1 MDELTRFYQL
11 CDPLRPLE
19 ADETDLYVDWQNDI
33 HWQNEIGPE
42 DIKKRLANS
51 IAFSAGIP
59 VTRLVTGHRGTGKTT
74 ELKRVKQ
81 RLESGQLRRKIFVS
95 FPEAEEALDLQDVG
109 APDVVFHMVRQLVSD
124 LRDAGFSFGW
134 ERFTG
139 FFREF
144 GELLRSEVELKNVEV
159 GAGPVKFGVALKE
172 VPSARPTLRRLLEG
186 QLPRIYDLINQ
197 EILARARGFLKSRGF
212 EDILLI
218 VDQLDRIPQKVIN
231 DLGLTNHENLFL
243 DHAGTLRALA
253 CDVILTL
260 PIELA
265 YSLRR
270 VNLQTAYGAEILAL
284 PVIPVHGRDGAPF
297 DPGMEALRRI
307 VERRAK
313 KAGLEIGQVFDTPK
327 LLDRFVGLSG
337 GHLRSLFVLLR
348 AALERCDRLPITAQ
362 LAELT
367 IRRAANDLSL
377 PLRTR
382 QWQALE
388 EIHRAKAPLG
398 KPEDSGLWYELL
410 RGLYV
415 FTYEDADGLW
425 YDWNPLLGEVP
436 AGARG

>member
-1 MDELTRFYQL
+1 VDELTRFYQL

-19 ADETDLYVDWQNDI
+19 AGETDLYVDWQKD
-33 HWQNEIGPE
+33 IGPE
-42 DIKKRLANS
+42 DIKTRLANS

-59 VTRLVTGHRGTGKTT
+59 VTRLLTGHRGTGKTT

-81 RLESGQLRRKIFVS
+81 KLESGQARRKIFVS
-95 FPEAEEALDLQDVG
+95 FLEAEESLDLQDVG

-124 LRDAGFSFGW
+124 LRDAGFSFAW
-134 ERFTG
+134 TRFTG
-139 FFREF
+139 FFQEF

-159 GAGPVKFGVALKE
+159 GAEPVKFGIALKE
-172 VPSARPTLRRLLEG
+172 VPRARPILRRLLEG

-197 EILARARGFLKSRGF
+197 EILKGARSFLKERGL

-231 DLGLTNHENLFL
+231 DRGLTNHENLFL
-243 DHAGTLRALA
+243 DHAGILRALA
-253 CDVILTL
+253 CDVLLTL

-270 VNLQTAYGAEILAL
+270 VNLQNAYGAEILAL
-284 PVIPVHGRDGAPF
+284 PVIPVHCRDGAPF
-297 DPGMEALRRI
+297 EGGIVALRRI
-307 VERRAK
+307 VELRAR
-313 KAGLEIGQVFDTPK
+313 KAGLEIGRVFYPPE
-327 LLDRFVGLSG
+327 LLDRFVRLSG

-348 AALERCDRLPITAQ
+348 AALERCDRLPVDTR

-382 QWQALE
+382 EWQALE
-388 EIHRAKAPLG
+388 EIHRAKAPLER
-398 KPEDSGLWYELL
+398 PEDSELWYELL

-436 AGARG
+436 AGARR